1 MRNYDYEISN
11 ALEQFLFYG
20 EVDEIRV
27 LDGDGK
33 NLKVKAYV
41 CGKPMIFRIGSE
53 DFMYM
58 QDHYDIGVT
67 YDVRYNE
74 YAA

>member
-41 CGKPMIFRIGSE
+41 SGKPMIFRIGSE
-53 DFMYM
+53 DFTYM

-67 YDVRYNE
+67 YDARYNE